1 MDITILK
8 KEIYQ
13 CILDGNIS
21 SLIIDNLLKPDGT
34 MLAKECELW
43 DYKKTFEATD
53 DCYLKTLKSIISFH
67 NTYGGYIIY
76 GIDEIEKDE
85 KFVPCGI
92 DESIIDQQKLRGKF
106 DKYFAHRLD
115 ITYEEHV
122 IEVNGESKRIGL
134 LHIPKRNRGSHSISP
149 IVDGTTSKNKNILS
163 RNAVYFR
170 KADECKQLISQQDF
184 EFIVSDRNY
193 LSLFDERLSLR
204 KKIIEHNLPDKNYIC
219 PVFIGRFE
227 IIQELWAWLSD
238 EFQYA
243 KVLAADG
250 GKGKTSIAYEFCQ
263 LLIMSG
269 TEMFEQVI
277 WLTAKKKQYNAVYD
291 SYVSSPETHYS
302 DLETLLRQ
310 VCIRTGSLPDE
321 IVEFSWVQLQRTAK
335 ENLLI
340 FPSFIVIDDVDSN
353 TTDEQRRIT
362 EMARVIS
369 NSRSRVLLTT
379 RVNSIYSS
387 DSSIEV
393 PGLSGDDYKKLIMT
407 LCQQLKLP
415 DYNAKNIEKL
425 RIASEGSPLFTESI
439 LRICKLGDSLDNAIT
454 EWKGKSGEAVREA
467 ALRKEVSELSP
478 EAIRILLTI
487 SFVESCSRS
496 ELHQLTDM
504 ETAEISNAI
513 EELGN
518 LFLIRGIGFIE
529 NEPRFETSFS
539 ISNLAL
545 SISND
550 ILPNAKEFLERVQQI
565 SDGLKV
571 NLLPHVPEVGAAIKQ
586 CTALIQDERYI
597 DAKNTVLS
605 LIKRPKYKE
614 NSDLYF
620 MLAKTE
626 YKNPLSSHDSIR
638 KAFSTAFIKGQRKAI
653 FFEMWYQVEIKHGSG
668 ISVYDICSNAVKAIG
683 ENDEQWCE
691 RFAEASFK
699 QSESTS
705 VYDKKLSFLVDSY
718 TYASRAIL
726 TSNSQRWK
734 RLKNMCVQIVDTIW
748 SNSLSGKEYEIAA
761 KAIINALNNG
771 DIRTVNYE
779 RLIHITKIIHELGDA
794 DNQSPYIKNQLRR
807 CTTRSIKIL
816 NSDNG
821 NRTNIILKLEMA
833 LEDYSLPNRGT
844 VGTISAA

>member
-1 MDITILK
+1 MEISVLK

-13 CILDGNIS
+13 CILDGNVS
-21 SLIIDNLLKPDGT
+21 RLIIDNLLMADGA

-43 DYKKTFEATD
+43 DYKKTFETTD
-53 DCYLKTLKSIISFH
+53 DCYLKTLKSIVSFH

-76 GIDEIEKDE
+76 GIEEIGKDE
-85 KFVPCGI
+85 KFLPCGI

-115 ITYEEHV
+115 LTYVEII
-122 IEVNGESKRIGL
+122 IEVNGENKRIGL
-134 LHIPKRNRGSHSISP
+134 LHIPKRNKESHSISP
-149 IVDGTTSKNKNILS
+149 IINGATSKNKNILA

-170 KADECKQLISQQDF
+170 KADECKQVISQKDF
-184 EFIVSDRNY
+184 EFIVSERNY
-193 LSLFDERLSLR
+193 LSVFDEGLSLR

-219 PVFIGRFE
+219 PIFIGRFE
-227 IIQELWAWLSD
+227 IIQELWSWLAD

-277 WLTAKKKQYNAVYD
+277 WLTAKKKQYKAVYD
-291 SYVSSPETHYS
+291 SYVASPETHYF

-310 VCIRTGSLPDE
+310 ICLRTGSLPEE
-321 IVEFSWVQLQRTAK
+321 IEEFSWQQLQRTAK
-335 ENLLI
+335 ENLLV

-393 PGLSGDDYKKLIMT
+393 PGLKGDDYKDLIVT
-407 LCQQLKLP
+407 LCRQLKLP
-415 DYNAKNIEKL
+415 EYNVKNIEKI
-425 RIASEGSPLFTESI
+425 RVASEGSPLFTESI
-439 LRICKLGDSLDNAIT
+439 LRICRLGESVDSAIL

-487 SFVESCSRS
+487 SFVESCSKS

-504 ETAEISNAI
+504 ESAEINSAI

-518 LFLIRGIGFIE
+518 LFLIQGIGFIE

-545 SISND
+545 SISDD
-550 ILPNAKEFLERVQQI
+550 ILPNAKEFLERVKQI
-565 SDGLKV
+565 SEGLKV

-586 CTALIQDERYI
+586 CTALIQDERYV

-605 LIKRPKYKE
+605 LIKKPKFKE

-626 YKNPLSSHDSIR
+626 YTNPLSSSDSVR
-638 KAFSTAFIKGQRKAI
+638 KSFSTAFIKGQRKAI
-653 FFEMWYQVEIKHGSG
+653 FFEMWYQVEIKYGSG
-668 ISVYDICSNAVKAIG
+668 TSVYDVCTNAVKEIG
-683 ENDEQWCE
+683 SNDEQWCE

-699 QSESTS
+699 QSESAFT
-705 VYDKKLSFLVDSY
+705 YEKKINFLVDSY
-718 TYASRAIL
+718 QYASRAIL
-726 TSNSQRWK
+726 TAKSQRWE
-734 RLKNMCVQIVDTIW
+734 RLKNMCVQIVNKIW
-748 SNSLSGKEYEIAA
+748 SNSLTEKNYEVAA
-761 KAIINALNNG
+761 KAMINALRNG
-771 DIRTVNYE
+771 DIRTINYD
-779 RLIHITKIIHELGDA
+779 RLIDITKVIHEQGDA
-794 DNQSPYIKNQLRR
+794 DNKSPYMKEKLNR
-807 CTTRSIKIL
+807 CIVRSIKAL
-816 NSDNG
+816 KADNG
-821 NRTNIILKLEMA
+821 NRNNIVLKLEMV
-833 LEDYSLPNRGT
+833 LEDYPLTGK
-844 VGTISAA
+844 V